1 MRDKKLIIMFL
12 VLIFGVFIA
21 IPCKFV
27 LVRLGVLEIN
37 RDNFSEYVGVKETSV
52 IDKFNNLVGK
62 VEKKLEN
69 TYTNY
74 FPFYNA
80 INGVY
85 QNINFYSN
93 SLVYEDVPIKVNSDG
108 EYVFYNKKD
117 GFYYLENKY
126 ESVELDKRLDKQVA
140 FFNELGKSV
149 DLYIY
154 VPTRYEYTS
163 LKENNLSVYLD
174 KFKEKLNNNITL
186 SIMDIQSVEEY
197 KTYFYKTD
205 HHWTINGALV
215 AYQSIMDMMGKE
227 MVDYGNVVEHKEK
240 KYYGSLAK
248 SALMDN
254 VYDYISDIDVKLD
267 YKVLV
272 NGSEA
277 DNLFKP
283 RSIRLDRSYKYY
295 DYYVSYFNGQYG
307 NVVYDYENEEENL
320 LILGDS
326 YTWQIDHLIGAS
338 FNKTHVINLRYD
350 EYKNKEFNL
359 TKYVKDNDIDKVLI
373 LYDGGSTLFDQYDY
387 DFEGR
392 VK

>member
-1 MRDKKLIIMFL
+1 MRDRKLIIMFL
-12 VLIFGVFIA
+12 GLILGIFIA
-21 IPCKFV
+21 IPCNFV

-37 RDNFSEYVGVKETSV
+37 RDNFSEYVGVVETNV
-52 IDKFNNLVGK
+52 VDKFNNLVGK

-74 FPFYNA
+74 FPFYNS
-80 INGVY
+80 INGLY
-85 QNINFYSN
+85 QNANFYSN
-93 SLVYEDVPIKVNSDG
+93 SLIYKDIPIKVNSDG

-126 ESVELDKRLDKQVA
+126 DEKELNKRLDNQVE
-140 FFNELGKSV
+140 FFNKLSKNV

-154 VPTRYEYTS
+154 IPTRYEYTT
-163 LKENNLSVYLD
+163 LKENNLNAYLD
-174 KFKEKLNNNITL
+174 KFKEKLNNNIKVR
-186 SIMDIQSVEEY
+186 IMNVQNIEEY

-205 HHWTINGALV
+205 HHWTINGALD
-215 AYQSIMDMMGKE
+215 AYESIMDMMEKKSI
-227 MVDYGNVVEHKEK
+227 DYGNIVKHEEK

-248 SALMDN
+248 SALIDN
-254 VYDYISDIDVKLD
+254 VNDYISDIDIMLD

-272 NGSEA
+272 NGDEA
-277 DNLFKP
+277 DSLFKP
-283 RSIRLDRSYKYY
+283 RLIRLDRSYKYY

-307 NVVYDYENEEENL
+307 NVLYDYNNDEENL

-326 YTWQIDHLIGAS
+326 YTWQIDYLIAAS
-338 FNKTHVINLRYD
+338 FDKTHVINLRYD
-350 EYKNKEFNL
+350 EYKNSEFNL
-359 TKYVKDNDIDKVLI
+359 TKYANDNNISKVLI
-373 LYDGGSTLFDQYDY
+373 LYDGGSTLFDQYNY